1 MNYNHI
7 PVMLNKA
14 IEYLKIR
21 EDGIYIDGTLGR
33 AGHTKAILKLL
44 NEDGLLIGIDR
55 DMEAI
60 QKVKKELDDN
70 KKLKLIHG
78 NYVDIPEILQKL
90 NINRVDG
97 ILFDLGVSS
106 PQLDKAERGFSYS
119 NEGPLDMRMNRSQDF
134 NAEDI
139 VNSYTKDKLTEIIK
153 KYGEERWASRIAEFI
168 VNARKHE
175 KIKTTGKLVEIIK
188 NAIPASARRTGG
200 HPARRTFQALRI
212 ETNNELEQLKESIE
226 RAVNSLKSAGR
237 ICIISFHSLEDR
249 IVKKT
254 FKYLES
260 DCVCPPDLPV
270 CVCDKKQEVR
280 IITKKPLRA
289 DKSEIETNPR
299 SRSAKMRVAER
310 VLN

>member
-226 RAVNSLKSAGR
+226 RAVNSLKSTGR